1 MKYEEHLWQLLT
13 SNGNVWHILWQ
24 LMAVNATYG
33 NFLSYD
39 KLWQLILMQIL
50 PTFDNLWQ
58 YLATFGNFCQFLVI
72 YCYLWQLMATY
83 GNFWVRQL
91 SIVSSNFAFFN
102 FHVHFPFSLCM
113 HAIPRMGAVTCS
125 ATYNP
130 LPLLLNPPFGRHVGN
145 KQ

>member
-91 SIVSSNFAFFN
+91 SIVSSNFAFYN

-113 HAIPRMGAVTCS
+113 RCRFQPKFKLLIVTIVCPMKVKNQ
-125 ATYNP
+125 TEIDY
-130 LPLLLNPPFGRHVGN
+130 FR
-145 KQ
+145 